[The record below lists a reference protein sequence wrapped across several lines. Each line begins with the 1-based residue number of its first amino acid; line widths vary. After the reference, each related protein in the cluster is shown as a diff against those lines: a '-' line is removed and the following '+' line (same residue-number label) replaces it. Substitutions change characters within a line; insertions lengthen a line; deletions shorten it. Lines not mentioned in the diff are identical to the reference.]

1 MATVSVIPP
10 NLNVRGHVLH
20 HLGIICMTGQEK
32 AFLTGWTDF
41 NSQNPAFIHHSVA

>member
-10 NLNVRGHVLH
+10 SLNVRGHVLH

-32 AFLTGWTDF
+32 TFLTGWANLTKP
-41 NSQNPAFIHHSVA
+41 NICTVQ